1 MTQCKYVCLLSIIEM
16 KHPLPIGKYSYIK
29 LITIRDFLII
39 SSLFILQDYSSIFCC
54 LLPPGGRCGAQH
66 VPQIG
71 DRSAGA
77 REYEPRA
84 GKAVHSSRPTATKH
98 ILVYRDFKK
107 IYIGNI
113 FDV

>member
-1 MTQCKYVCLLSIIEM
+1 MFKYLVINQTS
-16 KHPLPIGKYSYIK
+16 
-29 LITIRDFLII
+29 RW
-39 SSLFILQDYSSIFCC
+39 IFCC

-98 ILVYRDFKK
+98 ILVYRALKK
-107 IYIGNI
+107 NIGNI
-113 FDV
+113 FDVQCECLILFMKNKKYKSQSPLTQILA